1 MTETPGQGPPLASV
15 VVAVKG
21 DGRVRRLLDRLLRQT
36 VPAAVYEVIVV
47 ENGSAEL
54 ADLDGLGG
62 IVRYLHVDEANS
74 GTARNVGL
82 GAARGRYLLLTDAD
96 CVPEADWIERLTAH
110 LSSGTAA
117 GVGGVIRKYN
127 PTTWTQ
133 RYAITVVDGQRGLNY
148 LPALHLPYIVGANA
162 GFVTEAL
169 RAVGGFDPDL
179 RSGNDVDVCYKLGLA
194 GHRLAVARD
203 AVIWHEDRATVAGHF
218 RRFRFYAIYQV
229 LLFAKYRPVSGRW
242 FVVDPYPL
250 RRTVDAVL
258 AVPRGLIRLAAGDP
272 GPMSRAVLQVVEA
285 AGVLAGELEG
295 AARYRQLYI

>member
-1 MTETPGQGPPLASV
+1 VTETPGQDPLLASV
-15 VVAVKG
+15 VIAVKG
-21 DGRVRRLLDRLLRQT
+21 DDRVRRLIDRLLHQT
-36 VPAAVYEVIVV
+36 VPTVVYEVIVV

-54 ADLDGLGG
+54 ADVDGLGG
-62 IVRYLHVDEANS
+62 IVRYLHVEQANS
-74 GTARNVGL
+74 ATARNAGL
-82 GAARGRYLLLTDAD
+82 AAARGRYLLLTDAD

-110 LSSGTAA
+110 LSTGVVA
-117 GVGGVIRKYN
+117 GVGGVIGKYN

-162 GFVTEAL
+162 GFVTELL

-194 GHRLAVARD
+194 GHRLDVAAD
-203 AVIWHEDRATVAGHF
+203 AVIWHEDRATVVAHF

-229 LLFAKYRPVSGRW
+229 LLFAKYRPVSGRRI
-242 FVVDPYPL
+242 VVDPYPL
-250 RRTVDAVL
+250 CRTVDAVL

-272 GPMSRAVLQVVEA
+272 GPMSRVVLQVVEA
-285 AGVLAGELEG
+285 AGVLDGEMEG
-295 AARYRQLYI
+295 AARFRQLYI